1 MSEYGHD
8 NAGHSYDDT
17 TTSTVRG
24 GGQPYGNAREPLQ
37 ESTGNAQHQY
47 PHGQRPLPSLS
58 STTSCS
64 PALSSTLSSSSL
76 GPLAPIPAPIPP
88 ILPTQSLGST
98 HHGGGSGAAGAGTSA
113 LRLRRHHLSMQR
125 QSRHSLKNPIYLSN
139 EFCQYRMK
147 QKDKEKQVWPDV
159 LEDAFL
165 DALLLIVHMGRRK
178 YFLHQKQH
186 GRNMLICEYIWIAYK
201 QSLPPGS
208 NNPPPYTY
216 EKAKVCECK
225 APRQRHKPDE
235 DCWVK
240 VKHPMYRER
249 KQVSSHIQ
257 VIKNFFRFH
266 PAYHFFFSKGSEE
279 GGKDKKKTSPGR
291 WYKETTDQKSFKD
304 DPVLNALKED
314 RLPDVRPNYEYFGQL
329 LSTKSRVQV
338 SPSMCWLYLS
348 NDRLHDQ
355 SSTETRVYKDKDGV
369 KREEET
375 IDVKTYHAEQGLLPA
390 WDFPHRYSFT
400 SGQEDWGGRE
410 KEDRSIRHTLLHEYT
425 WTMRQTE
432 SSSVREVCDEWEVDH
447 PELHTRLQ
455 GVIDHHNLQN
465 AHLHSNSQC
474 DIIHMDVT
482 LDMHSVKDIPKG
494 SALRPLVKITVGQG
508 ILQDHHWCVRTR
520 FERPPELCSDG
531 SGTTFVEDR
540 EMSFV
545 YTHIRG
551 CHDRNPNCDCPDRR
565 RGNVWSVPFPAMQW
579 AKALQLCAEYPPY
592 LLPKDKRGT
601 SRTKKEDDAKEAEV
615 VTQMDLMRGTAM
627 FQELWSSPPAAPG
640 SSHLT
645 WTRRAV
651 ILWTFNTV
659 HFFDKDTNLCE
670 TPAGTNWRFLTAVDP
685 LSPVHQERTLLSG
698 AATNKD
704 RVVMSP
710 SPAYQQLLNAQMAE
724 NFSPVWSNGNVHLG
738 LSQNDSSSASP
749 SMPVSPLPSYG
760 PSSLSLHGSYANGLV
775 TPPPTAA
782 LPSSFATGFDGAS
795 SIGVHA
801 QDLGNQNLSFLST
814 TTATGTESSFLTS
827 GSFSTGPYLDG
838 TGNNSFYD
846 EPEDDDSDTTLQ
858 GRENGDPSSL
868 ATQQWSN
875 LNNSAHV
882 GNSSLSLDWGHG
894 LPLAGDEGLPATVG
908 SDTRLNHLGDNV
920 RQLQHPYDAF
930 AQVRADERTGTG
942 AGAGSSDEYM
952 HRELQHLQGGRNIR
966 DGLELR
972 GNIPADERDI
982 WNTAASTPNCDG
994 GQTGDNQD
1002 TATHFSQSSATWEDD
1017 FGQYHPQQQ
1026 QQQQQR
1032 HQHHDGLSTG
1042 DSRQLP
1048 EYAGG
1053 SSELSPLINRK
1064 RSRDED
1070 DGDTYSLGAM
1080 RRYGTPV
1087 HEFHSRMGHGK
1098 FAPTAVMDCQDG
1110 QSWTWVERPTRTEQ

>member
-1 MSEYGHD
+1 MPSISILTGSD
-8 NAGHSYDDT
+8 
-17 TTSTVRG
+17 
-24 GGQPYGNAREPLQ
+24 PY
-37 ESTGNAQHQY
+37 
-47 PHGQRPLPSLS
+47 LP
-58 STTSCS
+58 
-64 PALSSTLSSSSL
+64 
-76 GPLAPIPAPIPP
+76 PIPP
-88 ILPTQSLGST
+88 ILPTQSL
-98 HHGGGSGAAGAGTSA
+98 HGGSAAAAAAGSSA
-113 LRLRRHHLSMQR
+113 LRLRRHHLSVQR

-208 NNPPPYTY
+208 NNPTPYTY
-216 EKAKVCECK
+216 EKAKTCECK
-225 APRQRHKPDE
+225 PPRPRHKPEE

-375 IDVKTYHAEQGLLPA
+375 VDVKTYHAEQGLLPA
-390 WDFPHRYSFT
+390 WDFPHRYAFT

-410 KEDRSIRHTLLHEYT
+410 KEDRSIRHTLLHEYA

-447 PELHTRLQ
+447 PELHARLQ
-455 GVIDHHNLQN
+455 GVVDHHNLQN

-508 ILQDHHWCVRTR
+508 VLQNHHWCVRTR
-520 FERPPELCSDG
+520 LERPPELCSDG

-545 YTHIRG
+545 YTHVRG
-551 CHDRNPNCDCPDRR
+551 CHDRNPSCDCPDRR

-640 SSHLT
+640 SSNLT

-651 ILWTFNTV
+651 ILWTFNTI
-659 HFFDKDTNLCE
+659 HFFDKDQNLCE

-698 AATNKD
+698 TTTQKD

-724 NFSPVWSNGNVHLG
+724 NFSPVWNNGNVHLN
-738 LSQNDSSSASP
+738 LSHGGTSSAPP

-760 PSSLSLHGSYANGLV
+760 PSSLSLHASFTNGLV
-775 TPPPTAA
+775 TPPPSAA
-782 LPSSFATGFDGAS
+782 LPSSFATGFDGS
-795 SIGVHA
+795 SGIGVHA
-801 QDLGNQNLSFLST
+801 QDLGGHDLSFLST
-814 TTATGTESSFLTS
+814 TTATDTESSFLTS
-827 GSFSTGPYLDG
+827 GSFSTGTYLDG
-838 TGNNSFYD
+838 TGNNAFYD
-846 EPEDDDSDTTLQ
+846 EPDDDDSDSTLQ
-858 GRENGDPSSL
+858 GRDAGDPSNL

-875 LNNSAHV
+875 INNSNHV
-882 GNSSLSLDWGHG
+882 ANNALALEWEHHDLGNG
-894 LPLAGDEGLPATVG
+894 LPITAHDGLSTSVG
-908 SDTRLNHLGDNV
+908 SETRLHHLGDNV

-930 AQVRADERTGTG
+930 AQLRAEERTSAG
-942 AGAGSSDEYM
+942 AGAATGPSDDYL
-952 HRELQHLQGGRNIR
+952 HRELQHLQNDRSIR
-966 DGLELR
+966 DRLGLR
-972 GNIPADERDI
+972 TNVATDERDI
-982 WNTAASTPNCDG
+982 WNTTASSQNCDG
-994 GQTGDNQD
+994 VQAGDPGTSTQFGQ
-1002 TATHFSQSSATWEDD
+1002 SAAAWEDD
-1017 FGQYHPQQQ
+1017 FSQYQSQQ

-1032 HQHHDGLSTG
+1032 HHHHHHEGLSAG
-1042 DSRQLP
+1042 ESRQMP

-1053 SSELSPLINRK
+1053 SGGLGPLITRK
-1064 RSRDED
+1064 RCRDED
-1070 DGDTYSLGAM
+1070 DDDAYSLGAM
-1080 RRYGTPV
+1080 RRYGTSGNDLS
-1087 HEFHSRMGHGK
+1087 SRMSHAK
-1098 FAPTAVMDCQDG
+1098 FAPTPVINCQDG
-1110 QSWTWVERPTRTEQ
+1110 QGWTWGERPTRTE

>member
-1 MSEYGHD
+1 MSDYGHD
-8 NAGHSYDDT
+8 NAGHSYEDAT
-17 TTSTVRG
+17 NSVRG
-24 GGQPYGNAREPLQ
+24 QYGNAREPLQ
-37 ESTGNAQHQY
+37 ESTGNAQHQF

-64 PALSSTLSSSSL
+64 QALSNTLSSSSL
-76 GPLAPIPAPIPP
+76 GPLAPIPASIPP

-98 HHGGGSGAAGAGTSA
+98 HHGGSAAAAAGMSA

-201 QSLPPGS
+201 QTLPPGS
-208 NNPPPYTY
+208 NNPPPFTY

-225 APRQRHKPDE
+225 APRQKHKPDE

-240 VKHPMYRER
+240 VKHPMYRE
-249 KQVSSHIQ
+249 H
-257 VIKNFFRFH
+257 
-266 PAYHFFFSKGSEE
+266 HFFFSKGSEE

-375 IDVKTYHAEQGLLPA
+375 TDVKTYHAEQGLLPA
-390 WDFPHRYSFT
+390 WDFPHRYRFT

-447 PELHTRLQ
+447 PDLHARLQ
-455 GVIDHHNLQN
+455 GVIDYHNLQN
-465 AHLHSNSQC
+465 AHLNSNSQC

-508 ILQDHHWCVRTR
+508 VLQNHHWWVKTR

-565 RGNVWSVPFPAMQW
+565 RGNVWSVPFPAIQW

-601 SRTKKEDDAKEAEV
+601 SRTKKEDDTKEAEV
-615 VTQMDLMRGTAM
+615 ITQMDLMKGTAM

-640 SSHLT
+640 SSQLT
-645 WTRRAV
+645 MTRRAV
-651 ILWTFNTV
+651 ILWTFNTI

-698 AATNKD
+698 AAANKD

-724 NFSPVWSNGNVHLG
+724 NFSPVWSNGNVHLN
-738 LSQNDSSSASP
+738 LSHGDGHSAP
-749 SMPVSPLPSYG
+749 GSMPVSPPQTYG
-760 PSSLSLHGSYANGLV
+760 ASSLSLHGHYANGLV

-801 QDLGNQNLSFLST
+801 QELGGQSLSFLST
-814 TTATGTESSFLTS
+814 TTATETDSSFLTS
-827 GSFSTGPYLDG
+827 GSFSTGPYLDS
-838 TGNNSFYD
+838 TGNNTFYNG
-846 EPEDDDSDTTLQ
+846 PEDDDSDTTLQ
-858 GRENGDPSSL
+858 GRENNDPSNL

-882 GNSSLSLDWGHG
+882 GNNPLSLDWDHHDLAHG
-894 LPLAGDEGLPATVG
+894 IPMAADGMAAAVG
-908 SDTRLNHLGDNV
+908 NEARINHLGDNV
-920 RQLQHPYDAF
+920 RNLQHPYDAF
-930 AQVRADERTGTG
+930 AQVRADERTGAGSG
-942 AGAGSSDEYM
+942 AGPCDDYM
-952 HRELQHLQGGRNIR
+952 PRGLQQHLQGDRGMR
-966 DGLELR
+966 DRMELR
-972 GNIPADERDI
+972 ANVPTDERDI
-982 WNTAASTPNCDG
+982 WNTAASTPNCDVV
-994 GQTGDNQD
+994 QTGDNQD
-1002 TATHFSQSSATWEDD
+1002 TSTQFSQSTATWEDD
-1017 FGQYHPQQQ
+1017 FSH
-1026 QQQQQR
+1026 
-1032 HQHHDGLSTG
+1032 
-1042 DSRQLP
+1042 
-1048 EYAGG
+1048 
-1053 SSELSPLINRK
+1053 RK
-1064 RSRDED
+1064 RSREEE
-1070 DGDTYSLGAM
+1070 DGDAYPLSAM

-1087 HEFHSRMGHGK
+1087 HEFHSRVSHGK
-1098 FAPTAVMDCQDG
+1098 FAPTAVMDCQEG
-1110 QSWTWVERPTRTEQ
+1110 QGWTWGERPTRTE